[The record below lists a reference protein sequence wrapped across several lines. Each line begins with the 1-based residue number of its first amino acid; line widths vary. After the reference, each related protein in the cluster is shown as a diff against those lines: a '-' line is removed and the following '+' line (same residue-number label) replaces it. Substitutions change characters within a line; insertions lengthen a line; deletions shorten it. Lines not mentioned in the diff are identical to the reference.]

1 MSGGSENW
9 RTNVTAEQLVK
20 VVLQSWQLAA
30 KAVAA
35 SPSDFLG
42 RDKETRVFRR
52 LREEITTVATDIRV
66 IGPDSQ
72 LRFDRWGI
80 DVICADGDCQMPIEG
95 KYKIASDGAIPDNR
109 KAAFFDL
116 FKLERYLESGQYVG
130 GLFLWLTN
138 EPAYRQQASGDSVDF
153 STHEGRIYT
162 AGTQLRA
169 ARSRNQMPLP
179 LVLKHS
185 YTFDWQRVD
194 ALGQWYSLAIRVGPN
209 AS

>member
-1 MSGGSENW
+1 M
-9 RTNVTAEQLVK
+9 TAEQLVN
-20 VVLQSWQLAA
+20 VVLQSWQLTAN
-30 KAVAA
+30 AVAA

-72 LRFDRWGI
+72 LRFDCWGI
-80 DVICADGDCQMPIEG
+80 DVVCADGDCQVPIEG

-138 EPAYRQQASGDSVDF
+138 EPAYRYTSPSSGP
-153 STHEGRIYT
+153 RIH
-162 AGTQLRA
+162 GL
-169 ARSRNQMPLP
+169 SR
-179 LVLKHS
+179 
-185 YTFDWQRVD
+185 
-194 ALGQWYSLAIRVGPN
+194 G
-209 AS
+209 